1 MTKQNNIC
9 HNNYSIE
16 ISVLWFESHKHKGGN
31 AMQGVF
37 LFLSIIGQVKCGD
50 FESTSNLCGWSFNPF
65 YLPFLFESN
74 RVENNTQRSF
84 IMQNIINFP
93 TKRIYRYRS
102 SHQREINL
110 LKTTL
115 NTLERIYQKQQRF
128 RPLEVYKLACEVAQ
142 EVRYE

>member
-1 MTKQNNIC
+1 
-9 HNNYSIE
+9 
-16 ISVLWFESHKHKGGN
+16 
-31 AMQGVF
+31 
-37 LFLSIIGQVKCGD
+37 
-50 FESTSNLCGWSFNPF
+50 
-65 YLPFLFESN
+65 
-74 RVENNTQRSF
+74 
-84 IMQNIINFP
+84 MQNIINFP